1 MRTSK
6 TVQALEK
13 AADSLRNDMVAML
26 QKLVSI
32 PSVTGQEGQAQ
43 EFIRR
48 SYEALGLEVQVLCA
62 DRSKVS
68 SHPAF
73 CDSGKPYNGRP
84 NIIGVLKGNPK
95 KKSLILNGH
104 VDVVSPEP
112 VNQWKHDP
120 WGGEVEGN
128 RLYGRGAVDMKAG
141 LIANLF
147 VLRALREIGL
157 QPEGTVML
165 QSVVEEEDGGGGGA
179 LACFMEGY
187 TADGMIVTEPAP
199 WINVALAG
207 ILRCLVKVKGRSA
220 HPAQSHLGVNAIGKA
235 MAIYGAL
242 EELDARRKSEVKFPL
257 FQDSITG
264 SPACHLIVGTFKA
277 GDHIATVPGF
287 AELGVRVGFIPG
299 ETRKG
304 IRELVESTIQEA
316 GKRDPWLRENPPE
329 VEWLPFQSEPFYQD
343 PDHPFVRVVISSA
356 REVAGEV
363 TEVKPR
369 GVTWT
374 EDTRFANGFGF
385 PALSMGPTGE
395 RPHGVDECVDLDSM
409 TRLVKALALATINWC
424 SLDK

>member
-1 MRTSK
+1 MRSEI
-6 TVQALEK
+6 VQELEK
-13 AADSLRNDMVAML
+13 SVNHLRNEMIDVL

-32 PSVTGQEGQAQ
+32 PSVTGDEGKAQ
-43 EFIRR
+43 EFMRR
-48 SYEALGLEVQVLCA
+48 NYEALGLDVRVLYA
-62 DRSKVS
+62 NRAAVS

-73 CDSGKPYNGRP
+73 CDSGKPFEGRP
-84 NIIGVLKGNPK
+84 NIIGILKGNPK
-95 KKSLILNGH
+95 KKSIILNGH

-120 WGGEVEGN
+120 WGGKVEGN
-128 RLYGRGAVDMKAG
+128 KLYGRGAADMKGG

-147 VLRALREIGL
+147 ALKALRKMGL

-187 TADGMIVTEPAP
+187 TADGMIVTEPAL
-199 WINVALAG
+199 WVNVALAG
-207 ILRCLVKVKGRSA
+207 ILRCMVKVKGKSA
-220 HPAQSHLGVNAIGKA
+220 HPAQSQLGVNAIGKVLP
-235 MAIYGAL
+235 IYQAL
-242 EELDARRKSEVKFPL
+242 EQLDARRKAEVKFPL
-257 FQDSITG
+257 FQNSVPG
-264 SPACHLIVGTFKA
+264 SPACHLIVGTLRA

-299 ETRKG
+299 ETGQG
-304 IRELVESTIQEA
+304 IRELIEGTIREVA
-316 GKRDPWLRENPPE
+316 KRDPWLRDNPPE

-343 PDHPFVRVVISSA
+343 PDHPFVKTVISSVQT
-356 REVAGEV
+356 VAGEAV
-363 TEVKPR
+363 EVKPR
-369 GVTWT
+369 GATWT

-409 TRLVKALALATINWC
+409 IRLVKGLAVATLDWC